1 MLRCPYSHTF
11 RVSRIWST
19 RAAARRPRPLRGPP
33 SALAHTTANVTSLT
47 GHRPA
52 SYQPFAHPAPC
63 RTRGR
68 HRDAVACTDSAA
80 PSSPYHAASCPSP
93 PAPMW
98 TMSRRLWRKGRVRR
112 LSVLKSCGGKSIA
125 PSPSLIRRQTEHMPD
140 PLVVKTNSHA
150 PPLRRHIHRPM
161 VNPAA

>member
-1 MLRCPYSHTF
+1 MVRTCDSLCNILRSLRPHRACQLMLF
-11 RVSRIWST
+11 
-19 RAAARRPRPLRGPP
+19 ALR
-33 SALAHTTANVTSLT
+33 ANVTSLT
-47 GHRPA
+47 APQLGRRDRKL
-52 SYQPFAHPAPC
+52 YQLFAHPAPC

-125 PSPSLIRRQTEHMPD
+125 PSPSLVRRQTEHMPD